1 MMDDL
6 ISRQAAIDSMT
17 NTLWHYPNECYR
29 NLNEYEFA
37 KGLSELGLKS
47 VPSAQPYSEADI
59 QKMQDLKQAELD
71 KAYECGRAS
80 AQPEIIHC
88 RDCINIDPVSVRS
101 GSLYCTKIKRYMTEN
116 DFCSLA
122 ERRTG

>member
-1 MMDDL
+1 MKNQEVKNSNESSLSQKALDV
-6 ISRQAAIDSMT
+6 ISRQAALDCFHDWIDRHGDAHTPDEMA
-17 NTLWHYPNECYR
+17 EYR
-29 NLNEYEFA
+29 AIE
-37 KGLSELGLKS
+37 EL
-47 VPSAQPYSEADI
+47 P
-59 QKMQDLKQAELD
+59 
-71 KAYECGRAS
+71 S

-122 ERRTG
+122 ERITDERPD